1 VWRMLG
7 VDPTNLHV
15 DAHAALL
22 YNNDSPAVHNLAPLR
37 GSVTGRGPIYGVQG
51 HLLNDGYCDLS
62 HLGMGNRHKGGFIS
76 MPLAYTE
83 LHCLVRYVLT
93 STTLQ
98 ITSHLIFIQ
107 MNV

>member
-1 VWRMLG
+1 MLG

-37 GSVTGRGPIYGVQG
+37 GSVTGRGPIYGLQG
-51 HLLNDGYCDLS
+51 SRLHDGYCDLS
-62 HLGMGNRHKGGFIS
+62 HLGMGNRHRGGFVS

-83 LHCLVRYVLT
+83 LHCLVSSVRAVLSPNFRYIHV
-93 STTLQ
+93 
-98 ITSHLIFIQ
+98 
-107 MNV
+107 